1 MNQQM
6 LERPLP
12 NDEASERAIL
22 GAIIL
27 TNSLIDEASSTLQP
41 DDFYVPSN
49 RRIFVAM
56 LALADAGVEI
66 TAITVAH
73 QLEASGIKQQ
83 DDLSYCSNLTYGVPH
98 FLRIA
103 TYAAI
108 IKEKSAQRR
117 FMHLGAEIISRAED
131 GDAIGDMADFAE
143 RTAAEIRSRA
153 GAQAGAFAS
162 FADVAIEARE
172 QYERLH
178 KGDSRAIPTGY
189 VDLDRATRGGIQPGE
204 LWVIAALTGRGK
216 SAWMIGAARQQAA
229 SGHPCAI
236 VSREMS
242 DFENFSRAH
251 SAVSGVPA
259 WRIKPGLWPDDYH
272 ALMETW
278 ASVGALP
285 IFINSRTANVF
296 EIRSQVKELRRNYGV
311 RSVFVDYIQLMG
323 ATSDTRN
330 ATRAQEVATVS
341 RVLKEIA
348 MENEIGVFALAQFNR
363 IASHDERPEIHHLAE
378 SSGIEKDAS
387 LVLILDMEPQKEPQR
402 ERNCDWRIAKHR
414 NGPLLT
420 LPHVYRGD
428 TLEFRSREAA

>member
-1 MNQQM
+1 MSQQM
-6 LERPLP
+6 LEQPLP
-12 NDEASERAIL
+12 HDDASERAIL
-22 GAIIL
+22 GSILL
-27 TNSLIDEASSTLQP
+27 TNGLIDEAQASLQP

-66 TAITVAH
+66 TPITIAH
-73 QLEASGIKQQ
+73 QLEASGMKQS
-83 DDLSYCSNLTYGVPH
+83 DDLSYCTNLTYGLPH
-98 FLRIA
+98 YLRIA

-108 IKEKSAQRR
+108 IKEKAALCR
-117 FMHLGAEIISRAED
+117 FMHLGAELTARASD
-131 GDAIGDMADFAE
+131 GDTISDLADFAE
-143 RTAAEIRSRA
+143 RSAAEIRARA
-153 GAQAGAFAS
+153 GAQAEAFAS
-162 FADVAIEARE
+162 FADVAVEARE
-172 QYERLH
+172 QYERLQR
-178 KGDSRAIPTGY
+178 GDSRAIPTGY

-204 LWVIAALTGRGK
+204 LWVIAALTGKGK
-216 SAWMIGAARQQAA
+216 SAWMIGAARQQAS
-229 SGHPCAI
+229 SGYPCAI

-242 DFENFSRAH
+242 DFENFARAH

-272 ALMETW
+272 ALMDTW

-285 IFINSRTANVF
+285 IWINSRTANVF
-296 EIRSQVKELRRNYGV
+296 DIRSQVKELKRNRGV
-311 RSVFVDYIQLMG
+311 RSVFIDYIQLMG

-330 ATRAQEVATVS
+330 STRAQEVATVS

-348 MENEIGVFALAQFNR
+348 MENEVGVFALAQFNR
-363 IASHDERPEIHHLAE
+363 GGAFNERPEIHHLAE

-387 LVLILDMEPQKEPQR
+387 LVLILDMEEQKPGEHQ
-402 ERNCDWRIAKHR
+402 RNCDWRIAKHR

-420 LPHVYRGD
+420 LPHIYRGD